1 MKSLEN
7 LDERIL
13 MQKRK
18 VQSDAFQLLICFL
31 LISMLVQ
38 KFLFNA
44 PLSQIIV
51 EFIGVIGVAFYVA
64 IRNLF
69 LGNDAY
75 SSNSTTKKKI
85 IKDSVVSSLIS
96 TILLVVLAGITDIQ
110 ILLTSFLACV
120 IVFGSASFLLY
131 YLNVKKQNKIEEEL
145 NKDEYDIE

>member
-44 PLSQIIV
+44 PLS
-51 EFIGVIGVAFYVA
+51 
-64 IRNLF
+64 
-69 LGNDAY
+69 
-75 SSNSTTKKKI
+75 
-85 IKDSVVSSLIS
+85 
-96 TILLVVLAGITDIQ
+96 
-110 ILLTSFLACV
+110 
-120 IVFGSASFLLY
+120 
-131 YLNVKKQNKIEEEL
+131 
-145 NKDEYDIE
+145 

>member
-18 VQSDAFQLLICFL
+18 VQSDAFQLLIYFL
-31 LISMLVQ
+31 LISLLVQ
-38 KFLFNA
+38 KFFFNA
-44 PLSQIIV
+44 PLSQIII
-51 EFIGVIGVAFYVA
+51 ELIGVAGSAFYVS
-64 IRNLF
+64 IRNLL
-69 LGNDAY
+69 LGNHTY
-75 SSNSTTKKKI
+75 SSNSAIKKEI
-85 IKDSVVSSLIS
+85 IKNSVISSLIS

-110 ILLTSFLACV
+110 VLLISFLACV

-131 YLNVKKQNKIEEEL
+131 YLNIIKQNKIEEEL